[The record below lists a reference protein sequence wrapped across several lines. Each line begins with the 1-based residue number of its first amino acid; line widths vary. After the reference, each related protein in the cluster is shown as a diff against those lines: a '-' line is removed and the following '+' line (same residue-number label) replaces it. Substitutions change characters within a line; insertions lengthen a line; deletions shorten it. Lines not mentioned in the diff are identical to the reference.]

1 MILTKRSVL
10 QVLGKLP
17 LIGKWAQLEHFN
29 QLLNQFDEVQRGYG
43 SAKVRFI
50 DSVTLL
56 YDALAQVALLEFEED
71 FAWFYTIELSVYTRT
86 SGEAHRLLEGLIRA
100 NPVKVED
107 TFRSFGVGSKVPFM
121 DWYSSGYTTE
131 LFFTHGVSLVRLYCE
146 NHLSQLTPEQAKAK
160 KNSFNPPLDAFLTSK
175 HFKMLT
181 EDLIAIARLI
191 VQSQLRVLNG
201 EAKERPKG

>member
-1 MILTKRSVL
+1 MILTKRSML
-10 QVLGKLP
+10 LVLGKFP
-17 LIGKWAQLEHFN
+17 IVGKWAQLEHYS

-43 SAKVRFI
+43 TARVRFI

-56 YDALAQVALLEFEED
+56 YDALLQLSTVELTED
-71 FAWFYTIELSVYTRT
+71 FDWFYTLELSLYTRT
-86 SGEAHRLLEGLIRA
+86 SGEAHKLLEGLLRG

-121 DWYSSGYTTE
+121 DWYSSGYTSE
-131 LFFTHGVSLVRLYCE
+131 LFFTHGVNLVKQYCV
-146 NHLSQLTPEQAKAK
+146 NHAEELTPEQAKAK
-160 KNSFNPPLDAFLTSK
+160 QRSFNPPLDAFLASK

-191 VQSQLRVLNG
+191 VQSQLRVING
-201 EAKERPKG
+201 ESKEKPTG

>member
-1 MILTKRSVL
+1 MILTKRSAL
-10 QVLGKLP
+10 QLLGKLP
-17 LIGKWAQLEHFN
+17 FVGKWAQLEHYN
-29 QLLNQFDEVQRGYG
+29 QLLSQFDEVQRGYG

-56 YDALAQVALLEFEED
+56 YDALLEVSADRLVED
-71 FAWFYTIELSVYTRT
+71 FNWFYTLELSVYTRT
-86 SGEAHRLLEGLIRA
+86 SGEAHRLLDGLMRG

-107 TFRSFGVGSKVPFM
+107 HFRSHGVGSKVPLM
-121 DWYSSGYTTE
+121 EWYSSGYTTE
-131 LFFTHGVSLVRLYCE
+131 LFFTYGANLVRRYCE
-146 NHLSQLTPEQAKAK
+146 QHAEQLSPEQAKMK
-160 KNSFNPPLDAFLTSK
+160 KTSFNPPLDAFLASK

-201 EAKERPKG
+201 EAKEKPQG

>member
-10 QVLGKLP
+10 QVLGKFP
-17 LIGKWAQLEHFN
+17 IVGRWAQLEHYN

-43 SAKVRFI
+43 TARVRFI

-56 YDALAQVALLEFEED
+56 YDALLQLSTVELRED
-71 FAWFYTIELSVYTRT
+71 FDWFYSLELSLYTRT
-86 SGEAHRLLEGLIRA
+86 SGEAHRLLDGLLRG

-131 LFFTHGVSLVRLYCE
+131 LFFTQGIRLVKQYCE
-146 NHLSQLTPEQAKAK
+146 HFATELTPEQTIAKQR
-160 KNSFNPPLDAFLTSK
+160 SFNPPLDAFLASK

-201 EAKERPKG
+201 EAKEKPTS

>member
-10 QVLGKLP
+10 KMLGKVP
-17 LIGKWAQLEHFN
+17 FAGKWAQLEHYG

-56 YDALAQVALLEFEED
+56 YDALLEVSTDELRED
-71 FAWFYTIELSVYTRT
+71 FDWFYTLELSVYTRT
-86 SGEAHRLLEGLIRA
+86 SGEAHRLLEGLMRG

-107 TFRSFGVGSKVPFM
+107 TFRNFGAGSKVPFM
-121 DWYSSGYTTE
+121 DWYSSGHTTE
-131 LFFTHGVSLVRLYCE
+131 IFFSYGVNLVRQYCE
-146 NHLSQLTPEQAKAK
+146 QHAEELSPDQAKK
-160 KNSFNPPLDAFLTSK
+160 KKKTFNPPLDAFLASK

-201 EAKERPKG
+201 EAKEKPQG

>member
-1 MILTKRSVL
+1 MILTKRSML
-10 QVLGKLP
+10 QVLGKFP
-17 LIGKWAQLEHFN
+17 LVGKWAQLEHYN

-56 YDALAQVALLEFEED
+56 YDALLEVSTIDFEED
-71 FAWFYTIELSVYTRT
+71 FVWFYTLELNVFTRT
-86 SGEAHRLLEGLIRA
+86 SGEAHRLLESLMRGAPI
-100 NPVKVED
+100 KVED
-107 TFRSFGVGSKVPFM
+107 CFRSWGVGSKLPFM
-121 DWYSSGYTTE
+121 DWYSGSYTTE
-131 LFFTHGVSLVRLYCE
+131 AFFSQGVNLVKEYCDKNAE
-146 NHLSQLTPEQAKAK
+146 QLSPDQAKK
-160 KNSFNPPLDAFLTSK
+160 KKTSFNPPFDAFLAGK

-201 EAKERPKG
+201 EATEKPKG